1 MTLCRRDT
9 VYLNQKNGRFVIE
22 HKHGSITVTCKIKA
36 NRLFDK
42 MTLSQ

>member
-9 VYLNQKNGRFVIE
+9 VYLNQKGSRFIIE
-22 HKHGSITVTCKIKA
+22 HKYGSITVTCKIKA
-36 NRLFDK
+36 NRIFDA